1 MYKHIFFFLFS
12 WNTSGISFGKTT
24 QNKDIKTCSKDKTLF
39 SGVKLISVGG
49 RPTVVGRFLLS
60 TPFGPYSSFPC
71 ENILPFLNS
80 TLAVSKFYILVKRY
94 GEEKTERLLRYSED
108 KTWVTLPTNMLDG
121 RSDFQVL
128 QKLPNKISIYPDMNS
143 KTTRLN
149 PGSGSDGNWR
159 NLFGKVIDGKR
170 TVWKGNT
177 QQQQP
182 WVQLDLV
189 VETFVSKVIFETGN
203 CAVCDGSD
211 DVAQPVEV
219 LLVPQ
224 RCAPVVATV

>member
-1 MYKHIFFFLFS
+1 
-12 WNTSGISFGKTT
+12 
-24 QNKDIKTCSKDKTLF
+24 
-39 SGVKLISVGG
+39 
-49 RPTVVGRFLLS
+49 
-60 TPFGPYSSFPC
+60 
-71 ENILPFLNS
+71 
-80 TLAVSKFYILVKRY
+80 
-94 GEEKTERLLRYSED
+94 
-108 KTWVTLPTNMLDG
+108 MLDG

-203 CAVCDGSD
+203 CATCDGSD

-219 LLVPQ
+219 LLAPQ
-224 RCAPVVATV
+224 HCAPVVVIV

>member
-1 MYKHIFFFLFS
+1 M
-12 WNTSGISFGKTT
+12 
-24 QNKDIKTCSKDKTLF
+24 
-39 SGVKLISVGG
+39 
-49 RPTVVGRFLLS
+49 
-60 TPFGPYSSFPC
+60 
-71 ENILPFLNS
+71 
-80 TLAVSKFYILVKRY
+80 KRY

-203 CAVCDGSD
+203 CATCDGSD

-219 LLVPQ
+219 LLAPQ
-224 RCAPVVATV
+224 HCAPVVVIPSHLSHWVLQSN